1 MFVYEVKALAA
12 KKKSGNTVSA
22 VWALAEK
29 AASGTGVTIWDVRFV
44 KEGADWFLRVF
55 LDKPEGISMDD
66 CVMVSRE
73 LNTLLDEEDLIEQ
86 SYCLEVCS
94 PGINR
99 ELTRPEHFER
109 FTGSPVRV
117 KLIRP
122 LPDGR
127 RELNG
132 ELLSLADGEIR
143 LQVDEEEVL
152 TIAQKDSVSVRL
164 LDDDFEEE

>member
-1 MFVYEVKALAA
+1 MLAA
-12 KKKSGNTVSA
+12 KKKSGNTVGA
-22 VWALAEK
+22 VWALAER
-29 AASGTGVTIWDVRFV
+29 AASSAGVTIWDVRFV

-55 LDKPEGISMDD
+55 LDKPEGIGLDD
-66 CVMVSRE
+66 CEAVSRA
-73 LNTLLDEEDLIEQ
+73 LSALLDEEDPIEQ

-109 FTGSPVRV
+109 FAGSPVRV

-127 RELNG
+127 RELYG

-143 LQVDEEEVL
+143 LRDEGEEVI
-152 TIAQKDSVSVRL
+152 TIAQKDSASVRL
-164 LDDDFEEE
+164 FDDDFEEE

>member
-1 MFVYEVKALAA
+1 MAA
-12 KKKSGNTVSA
+12 KKKSGNTVAA
-22 VWALAEK
+22 VWALAER
-29 AASGTGVTIWDVRFV
+29 AANGTGVTIWDVRFV

-55 LDKPEGISMDD
+55 LDTDKPEGIGLDD
-66 CVMVSRE
+66 CEAVSRA
-73 LNTLLDEEDLIEQ
+73 LSALLDEEDPIEQ

-94 PGINR
+94 PGIDR

-109 FTGSPVRV
+109 FAGSPVRV

-127 RELNG
+127 RELTG

-143 LQVDEEEVL
+143 LRDEGEETI
-152 TIAQKDSVSVRL
+152 TIAQKDSASVRL